1 MARKGWLLLAFCG
14 ALHAQGAPAPKPE
27 PVIPE
32 GLQLEP
38 MYFEPTSGDRH
49 GGLGFGYSI
58 NYSIPALSA
67 RKPPAKKPALR
78 DPSKARI
85 ESEFSTVGVDF
96 QARGNV
102 ALNQDINPADFLKT
116 GLDFSYQSS
125 RVFRG
130 EVEPGCDMTN
140 PDTVEQ
146 CMAAVM
152 SGMRIDAAFTGSL
165 ESDQKF
171 DKQAKAYGGK
181 VTVAYV
187 PAPRSAWSTWN
198 PFDWPF
204 RLTRAATGYDSA
216 PRAEPNA
223 FPRFLL
229 AFERVSP
236 DKDPEREAVLGRKE
250 AYNRVNLEMALRV
263 PAARFQKSSVTFEW
277 SWRYY
282 QELNADEA
290 IKAATLDHFRYSSL
304 SLGLDAGWR
313 LTYAT
318 GRLPLD
324 RQSDQVWELGYQV
337 KLP

>member
-1 MARKGWLLLAFCG
+1 MARGAWLLLAVCG
-14 ALHAQGAPAPKPE
+14 AVHAQGTPAPKPE
-27 PVIPE
+27 PVIPD
-32 GLQLEP
+32 GLQIEP
-38 MYFEPTSGDRH
+38 KYFEPTSGDRP

-58 NYSIPALSA
+58 SYSIPALSA
-67 RKPPAKKPALR
+67 KKGPAKPQ
-78 DPSKARI
+78 I

-102 ALNQDINPADFLKT
+102 ALNQDINPSDFLKT
-116 GLDFSYQSS
+116 GFDFSYQSS

-130 EVEPGCDMTN
+130 EVAPDCDLTN

-146 CMAAVM
+146 CAAAVM
-152 SGMRIDAAFTGSL
+152 SGMRIDAAFTASL

-181 VTVAYV
+181 VAMAYV
-187 PAPRSAWSTWN
+187 PAPRSAWNTWN
-198 PFDWPF
+198 PLDWPF
-204 RLTRAATGYDSA
+204 RLTRAVTGYDSA

-229 AFERVSP
+229 ALERVSP

-250 AYNRVNLEMALRV
+250 DYNRLNLEMALSA
-263 PAARFQKSSVTFEW
+263 PAARFQKATVTFEW
-277 SWRYY
+277 SWRYF
-282 QELNADEA
+282 QELSADES
-290 IKAATLDHFRYSSL
+290 IKAAHLDHFRYSAL
-304 SLGLDAGWR
+304 SLRLDAGWR

-324 RQSDQVWELGYQV
+324 SQSDKVWELGYQV